1 MEYTIE
7 EQKQY
12 LKENLEV
19 EPLRKF
25 DGTKDELKNFN
36 QASMGDNISGYLQ
49 KNAWKDDC

>member
-1 MEYTIE
+1 MNHRQKSVVFIFEEIKMEYTIE

-36 QASMGDNISGYLQ
+36 
-49 KNAWKDDC
+49 